1 MTMTLILAFAIGIVI
16 SALTGMFLVPFLRRI
31 KAGQS
36 IKEIGPT
43 WHMSKQGTPTMG
55 GLMFIL
61 ATTVAVLALG
71 WSLTRQGQWGHVFVL
86 LFSLIYG
93 AIGFL
98 DDFEKLRHK
107 QNLGLTARQ
116 KFLLQLAVA
125 VAFIYLRKSEH
136 IRQANFLQFL
146 TFPQFFYQ

>member
-1 MTMTLILAFAIGIVI
+1 MTLKLILSFVIGFAV
-16 SALTGMFLVPFLRRI
+16 SALVGSWLVPFLRRI

-43 WHMSKQGTPTMG
+43 WHRCKEGTPTMG
-55 GLMFIL
+55 GLMFIAAVTAVCL
-61 ATTVAVLALG
+61 TVG
-71 WSLTRQGQWGHVFVL
+71 WQSMAKGDYSHIFVL
-86 LFSLIYG
+86 IFALIYG

-98 DDFEKLRHK
+98 DDFEKLKHK

-125 VAFIYLRKSEH
+125 VAFIYLLKLFGLLLVSETPH
-136 IRQANFLQFL
+136 CIDV
-146 TFPQFFYQ
+146 